1 MRLRVRGRVRVRVR
15 VRPQYFANGFVVCT
29 GLVAIGLMRDLP
41 GELHVVHLSG
51 RLLQQRLVF
60 DRA

>member
-29 GLVAIGLMRDLP
+29 GPVAVRLTWDLP
-41 GELHVVHLSG
+41 DKLYVV
-51 RLLQQRLVF
+51 RL
-60 DRA
+60 